1 MSKKVMVLWFLVIF
15 IMCAT
20 LVVIHYNTLDK
31 RLIEIEKTLKVASRD
46 YFRDN
51 DMMPSLNESSVVK
64 VEDLIE
70 LDYVDEDEM
79 SKIDK
84 YCIKSV
90 KVVNKLFIPVY
101 EVIKDCKEV
110 IKEVIKEVSE

>member
-51 DMMPSLNESSVVK
+51 DMIDRYNEIAVRIARDNEVIIN
-64 VEDLIE
+64 DL
-70 LDYVDEDEM
+70 
-79 SKIDK
+79 
-84 YCIKSV
+84 
-90 KVVNKLFIPVY
+90 NKLTRNLPTDCYKDYCHFTEKTSTLLGKAVADK
-101 EVIKDCKEV
+101 IKTLLETQED
-110 IKEVIKEVSE
+110 